1 MNLAKQSIVNDDEIG
16 DPELINE
23 TYPLVMDAPFS
34 NTDDEHIKNICRAL
48 PIFCD
53 QIVMFVMQK
62 DFNYASESISH
73 KVGKMYRL
81 EKISETEAT
90 VKEEAF

>member
-1 MNLAKQSIVNDDEIG
+1 MQRYNFFAELANF
-16 DPELINE
+16 L
-23 TYPLVMDAPFS
+23 Y
-34 NTDDEHIKNICRAL
+34 
-48 PIFCD
+48 FCG

-81 EKISETEAT
+81 EKVSETEAY
-90 VKEEAF
+90 VKEEIL